1 MPDTLG
7 VMPKTLEIVRRVIRS
22 LDSGGFRFAL
32 NAPPTTRRRARFSRR
47 YRDEKKAR
55 GFGRTGG
62 QMKVS
67 KWAK

>member
-7 VMPKTLEIVRRVIRS
+7 AMPKTLEIARRVIRS
-22 LDSGGFRFAL
+22 LDNGGFRFAL

-47 YRDEKKAR
+47 YRDTKKGTR
-55 GFGRTGG
+55 IWSYGG

-67 KWAK
+67 KWAN